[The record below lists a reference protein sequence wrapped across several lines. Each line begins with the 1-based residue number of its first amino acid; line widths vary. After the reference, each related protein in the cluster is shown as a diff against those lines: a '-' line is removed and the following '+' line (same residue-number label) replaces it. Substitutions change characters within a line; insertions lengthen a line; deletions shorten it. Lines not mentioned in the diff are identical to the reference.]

1 MSTEELIFTVIIFV
15 FALAYIYKSLFK
27 KNSCGGSC
35 GCGTS
40 ESKETKKEDDA
51 KCCGS

>member
-1 MSTEELIFTVIIFV
+1 MSDKELIFTIIIFIL
-15 FALAYIYKSLFK
+15 ALIYIYKSLFK

-40 ESKETKKEDDA
+40 ESKKIKKEDDA